1 LKTTEDVEMTTKI
14 RFDISC
20 ALGYQVNGPCD
31 FLFNIEVAQTPQQ
44 RALASR
50 HSVQNTESG
59 GSVYVE
65 SFKAKDLPN
74 RFIHFSASSG
84 QVSVDYKASVSVE
97 HCWAEPSTLHELAI
111 AELPKETLPFLLP
124 SRYCESD
131 KLFHFANANFGHLP
145 RGYQRIQAVSDW
157 VYTNVKFS
165 PGASNATTSATDTL
179 SSRAGVC
186 RDFAHL
192 TIALL
197 RSLNIPARF
206 VAGYDYGADPALGPT
221 DFHAYVEAYVGNR
234 WFIFDSTQICPR
246 NGLVRI
252 GTGFDAADVAFATIF
267 GPAQFTG
274 MKLDIQP
281 LDQNGEPITLVD
293 DRSLAISTSA
303 NDDVRDEGMKSVAGR
318 DRATEIAVGSTKRAP
333 DFNTEWAMAKPAF
346 DSARH
351 IYQRAEAAGA

>member
-1 LKTTEDVEMTTKI
+1 MTTKI

-20 ALGYQVNGPCD
+20 ALGYQVNGPSD
-31 FLFNIEVAQTPQQ
+31 FLFNIEVAQTRQQ
-44 RALASR
+44 HALFSR
-50 HSVQNTESG
+50 HSVANVEK
-59 GSVYVE
+59 VE

-74 RFIHFSASSG
+74 RFIRFSASNG
-84 QVSVDYKASVSVE
+84 LVNVDYKASVLVN
-97 HCWAEPSTLHELAI
+97 HYWAKPDTLHELAI
-111 AELPKETLPFLLP
+111 ADLPKETLPFLLP

-131 KLFHFANANFGHLP
+131 KLFQFANANFGHLP

-157 VYTNVKFS
+157 VYTNTKFS
-165 PGASNATTSATDTL
+165 PGASNAATSATDTL
-179 SSRAGVC
+179 SSGAGVC

-221 DFHAYVEAYVGNR
+221 DFHAYVEAYAGNR
-234 WFIFDSTQICPR
+234 WFIFDSTRICPR

-281 LDQNGEPITLVD
+281 FDQNGELITLVD
-293 DRSLAISTSA
+293 DPSLAISTSA
-303 NDDVRDEGMKSVAGR
+303 SDDFLDEVLESSVASNLATQR
-318 DRATEIAVGSTKRAP
+318 DV
-333 DFNTEWAMAKPAF
+333 NTFAMPGNFDIGWASVKSSIDRVRPLHSNA
-346 DSARH
+346 
-351 IYQRAEAAGA
+351 

>member
-1 LKTTEDVEMTTKI
+1 MTTKI
-14 RFDISC
+14 KFDISC
-20 ALGYQVNGPCD
+20 ALGYQVSGPSD

-44 RALASR
+44 RALLSR
-50 HSVQNTESG
+50 HSVSNVENVENPQVESLK
-59 GSVYVE
+59 VE

-74 RFIHFSASSG
+74 RFIRFSASSG
-84 QVSVDYKASVSVE
+84 YINVDYKASVVVD
-97 HCWAEPSTLHELAI
+97 HHWDEPSTLHEHAI

-131 KLFHFANANFGHLP
+131 KLFQFANANFGHLP
-145 RGYQRIQAVSDW
+145 RGYQRVQAVSDW
-157 VYTNVKFS
+157 VYSNIRFS
-165 PGASNATTSATDTL
+165 PGASNAATSATDTL
-179 SSRAGVC
+179 ASTAGVC

-234 WFIFDSTQICPR
+234 WFIFDSTRICPR

-252 GTGFDAADVAFATIF
+252 GTGFDATDVAFATIF

-281 LDQNGEPITLVD
+281 FDQNGKPITLVD
-293 DRSLAISTSA
+293 DPALAISTSS
-303 NDDVRDEGMKSVAGR
+303 NDDFRDGEFLSPAASNMR
-318 DRATEIAVGSTKRAP
+318 IEIAASQFRTMPNLYAK
-333 DFNTEWAMAKPAF
+333 WAIAKPAF
-346 DSARH
+346 GAAKNSHQKA
-351 IYQRAEAAGA
+351 QVAEA

>member
-1 LKTTEDVEMTTKI
+1 MTTKI

-20 ALGYQVNGPCD
+20 ALSYQVNGPSD
-31 FLFNIEVAQTPQQ
+31 FLFNIEVAVTPQQ
-44 RALASR
+44 QALVSR
-50 HSVQNTESG
+50 HSVSNVA
-59 GSVYVE
+59 SVE
-65 SFKAKDLPN
+65 CFKAKDLPN
-74 RFIHFSASSG
+74 RFIRFSASSG
-84 QVSVDYKASVSVE
+84 QVCVDYKASVLVD
-97 HCWAEPSTLHELAI
+97 HHWAEPSTLHELAI

-145 RGYQRIQAVSDW
+145 RGYARIQAVSDW
-157 VYTNVKFS
+157 VYANVKFS
-165 PGASNATTSATDTL
+165 PGASNAATSATDTL
-179 SSRAGVC
+179 ASGAGVC

-197 RSLNIPARF
+197 RALNIPARF

-234 WFIFDSTQICPR
+234 WFIFDSTRICPR

-281 LDQNGEPITLVD
+281 YDQNGGPITLVD
-293 DRSLAISTSA
+293 DPSRAISTSA
-303 NDDVRDEGMKSVAGR
+303 NDDFRDEPIVSPAALNVVTEHAHGTFRTMPEFAMK
-318 DRATEIAVGSTKRAP
+318 
-333 DFNTEWAMAKPAF
+333 WAAAKPVF
-346 DSARH
+346 DNARND
-351 IYQRAEAAGA
+351 QRNA

>member
-1 LKTTEDVEMTTKI
+1 MTTKI

-20 ALGYQVNGPCD
+20 ALGYEVRGPSD

-44 RALASR
+44 KALLSR
-50 HSVQNTESG
+50 HLVSG
-59 GSVYVE
+59 VADVE
-65 SFKAKDLPN
+65 SFNARDLPN
-74 RFIHFSASSG
+74 RFIRFSASSG
-84 QVSVDYKASVSVE
+84 HVSIDYRASVLVD
-97 HCWAEPSTLHELAI
+97 HHWAEPSTLQELAI
-111 AELPKETLPFLLP
+111 AELPKEVLPYLLP

-131 KLFHFANANFGHLP
+131 KLFHFANANFGQLP
-145 RGYQRIQAVSDW
+145 RGYQRAQAICDW
-157 VYTNVKFS
+157 VYSNVRFS

-179 SSRAGVC
+179 ASGAGVC

-221 DFHAYVEAYVGNR
+221 DFHAYVEAFLGNR
-234 WFIFDSTQICPR
+234 WFIFDSTRICPR

-281 LDQNGEPITLVD
+281 FDQAGRPVTLID
-293 DRSLAISTSA
+293 DMSLAISTSA
-303 NDDVRDEGMKSVAGR
+303 NDDFIDGPAASVAGAR
-318 DRATEIAVGSTKRAP
+318 PPSRGVTTQFAANSDFGIDWAISESTIENVKGMHEPVTA
-333 DFNTEWAMAKPAF
+333 
-346 DSARH
+346 
-351 IYQRAEAAGA
+351 IGV

>member
-1 LKTTEDVEMTTKI
+1 MTQI

-20 ALGYQVNGPCD
+20 ELGYQVNGPSD

-44 RALASR
+44 KALASR
-50 HSVQNTESG
+50 HVVSNVAA
-59 GSVYVE
+59 VE
-65 SFKAKDLPN
+65 GFKAKDLPN
-74 RFIHFSASSG
+74 RFIRFSASTG
-84 QVSVDYKASVSVE
+84 AINVDYKASVIVDHHWAQPLTLDE
-97 HCWAEPSTLHELAI
+97 HPI
-111 AELPKETLPFLLP
+111 AALPKEVLPYLLP

-131 KLFHFANANFGHLP
+131 KLFHFANANFGHLA
-145 RGYQRIQAVSDW
+145 RGYQRVQAISDW
-157 VYTNVKFS
+157 VYANVRFT

-179 SSRAGVC
+179 SSRVGVC

-234 WFIFDSTQICPR
+234 WFIFDSTHICPR

-267 GPAQFTG
+267 GPSQFTG

-281 LDQNGEPITLVD
+281 FDQAGRPVTLID
-293 DRSLAISTSA
+293 DASLAISTSSN
-303 NDDVRDEGMKSVAGR
+303 NDFQDRVVEYPLGAAALPTG
-318 DRATEIAVGSTKRAP
+318 RATGLESTSAFSVDWASTKYMINP
-333 DFNTEWAMAKPAF
+333 
-346 DSARH
+346 
-351 IYQRAEAAGA
+351 IYATQNQSEQLQRADERGR